1 MAVTAKKVKE
11 NDAIKAADH
20 NSLVDDIKTL
30 DKTAAKGPKGNPG
43 VRGKKGADAKQIKA
57 GVINEDKNGIV
68 TGAKVTFTD
77 NTTVDFSVS
86 KATE

>member
-11 NDAIKAADH
+11 NDVIKAADH
-20 NSLVDDIKTL
+20 NSLVDDIMTL
-30 DKTAAKGPKGNPG
+30 DKTAAKGP
-43 VRGKKGADAKQIKA
+43 RGKKGADAKQIKA
-57 GVINEDKNGIV
+57 GVINEDKNGVV